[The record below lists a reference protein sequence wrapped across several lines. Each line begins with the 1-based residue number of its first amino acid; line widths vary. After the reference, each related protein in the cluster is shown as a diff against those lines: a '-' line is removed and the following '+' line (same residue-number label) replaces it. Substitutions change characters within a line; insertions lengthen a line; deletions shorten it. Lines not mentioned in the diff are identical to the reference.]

1 MEEEEEDWSCV
12 FTFSCPSCSHPF
24 VCVTYLAWHRGIF
37 PVQCYTH
44 QISLSQI
51 EIYHL
56 WTVAARDPLSGREA
70 LHGNTGKSTCHLM
83 MSVFPIGLPR
93 KLLGAAAVG
102 LLDATLPKSYSTALG
117 LMPRQCGS
125 GFPMI
130 EWWIPSMSS
139 CQLCA

>member
-1 MEEEEEDWSCV
+1 MYVTKEKDGGGGLELRIHFFASCLSRLCNV
-12 FTFSCPSCSHPF
+12 PCLALWHLPCPVLHAPDLNFT
-24 VCVTYLAWHRGIF
+24 
-37 PVQCYTH
+37 
-44 QISLSQI
+44 I

-102 LLDATLPKSYSTALG
+102 L
-117 LMPRQCGS
+117 
-125 GFPMI
+125 
-130 EWWIPSMSS
+130 
-139 CQLCA
+139 